1 MINTLTRTCTFMYK
15 SALKLFFKA
24 KGHAKGWHL
33 CFLLICLQLPAQTAK
48 FYSTDNKLSS
58 TLINQVLEDK
68 EGLIWVAT
76 EDGLNRYDGAKFKTY
91 KFSTKD
97 STSILNNYVRCMYQ
111 TLNGQLLFGFFN
123 GLQQYNT
130 GTQSFSEI
138 DLFDKQ
144 GSKEHCHVSSILER
158 KNGELLIA
166 TSGSGIFKLHNENG
180 VVAGRLAVEVVKSE
194 FIQKLFEDKQRNLW
208 VITQDKG
215 VYCIAENGTISRY
228 FYKNESEANISS
240 ICQAPNGNIY
250 IGKLNEGL
258 YKFEPKSKSF
268 KKIPYTQC
276 HLSIKT
282 LYVNSPDEIYIGTDS
297 SGMKV
302 FNPYTETFSDVSL
315 GINKF
320 DFSKTKVHSIIKDRS
335 HNLWLGI
342 YQKGV
347 ALIPHKPNNF
357 KYIGYQS
364 INNNTIGSNS
374 VMAIHEDRSNNLW
387 VGTDGDGVY
396 GLDNAGNLKKHYLN
410 KEVTTIMSIYEDSNN
425 TVWVGSYLNGIA
437 SLNKST
443 GEFNF
448 NYEIKDENS
457 HKVERIYSI
466 TEDGNKTLWI
476 GSMGSGLFSL
486 DLETGKIKDR
496 NTGATIGLSYNP
508 NNKMQNFWINTL
520 LYSKENK
527 LYIGT
532 YNGLSCLD
540 LETNSFIFSDGLN
553 RVLAHKIIYSLYED
567 AEGNL
572 WIGTSEGIFLKPKN
586 SWKLENF
593 STKDGLSSN
602 VVCAIKGD
610 GQNNLWISTHH
621 GISKFN
627 KASQQ
632 FTNFYFNDGL
642 QGNEF
647 SKGAVTYDDQNAIYF
662 GGINGITYFKP
673 EQIIDEGKIPDI
685 RLTACYLQNKE
696 ITTATKSNGRAII
709 EKDIMKADTLF
720 LSHKDNTFNLEFAAT
735 NFIEPQRLTYFYN
748 LNGKEWVSLQQGSN
762 MLTFNDLVPGTY
774 SLRVKA
780 KEFKSFSP
788 VKNFTIIV
796 RPPWF
801 LSLWA
806 KICYTIIVV
815 LITWAIYNQI
825 HQRYKI
831 KEKIRLQQYE
841 NQINEAKI
849 QFFTNIS
856 HEIKT
861 PMSLITNPLK
871 KMMKSD
877 IDPDRQK
884 AYRIMHRNSERIL
897 HLINQLMEMRKI
909 DKGQIDLKY
918 QKVEMVSLIKDICFL
933 FEDQKKAKEIN
944 LEFHNDQEELYA
956 AIDPNYFDKTIQN
969 ILSNAFKFTPNG
981 GHIKIN
987 LESVVNEAGKKCF
1000 KITVKD
1006 NGKGIDEHAI
1016 EKIFDRFYRATQDE
1030 MHPKE
1035 GTGIGLHLTRSIVN
1049 LHNGK
1054 VYAENNKDQK
1064 GCSLIM
1070 EIPLEKANANV
1081 KELDHLPLTGPVA
1094 PKCYKPQPVLS
1105 LFNTNSVSNGED
1117 APCKGKHTILLIDD
1131 DAEIRNY
1138 LRRELSLKYH
1148 ILEASNG
1155 KEAYGIILQEP
1166 LDLIISDV
1174 KMPEMDGVTLCRK
1187 LKKNINVNH
1196 IPLILLTAKSREQD
1210 NIIGLDIGAD
1220 AYLSK
1225 PFNLE
1230 ILKKTVQNIIHNRE
1244 MLKNTY
1250 GGNQIPEDK
1259 LETIQIRS
1267 ADEKLINRV
1276 TKLINENL
1284 DNPDLNVEMIAREI
1298 GISRVHLYRK
1308 LKELTNQSARD
1319 YVRNIRLKQ
1328 AGDLLATKNLSISE
1342 VTYATGFSHVS
1353 KFSSSFKEFYGVSPK
1368 VYKDSHLKKEYINE
1382 HESMA
1387 S

>member
-1 MINTLTRTCTFMYK
+1 MKNLTQSIMYTNLK
-15 SALKLFFKA
+15 ENRALFIRQGLLRGVYICLF
-24 KGHAKGWHL
+24 
-33 CFLLICLQLPAQTAK
+33 LICFQLPAQTAK
-48 FYSTDNKLSS
+48 FFSTDNKLSS
-58 TLINQVLEDK
+58 TLINQVIEDK

-76 EDGLNRYDGAKFKTY
+76 EDGLNRYDGAKFRTY
-91 KFSTKD
+91 RSDSKD

-111 TLNGQLLFGFFN
+111 TSNGQLLLGFFN
-123 GLQQYNT
+123 GLQQYNS
-130 GTQSFSEI
+130 GKQHFKEI
-138 DLFDKQ
+138 DLFDEK
-144 GSKEHCHVSSILER
+144 GKKARCHVSSILER
-158 KNGELLIA
+158 KNGDVLVA
-166 TSGSGIFKLHNENG
+166 TSGSGIFKLENKK
-180 VVAGRLAVEVVKSE
+180 GRITGSIAVQAVKSE
-194 FIQKLFEDKQRNLW
+194 YIQKLFEDAKNNLW
-208 VITQDKG
+208 VLTQDKG
-215 VYCIAENGTISRY
+215 VYCIASNGKIARY

-240 ICQAPNGNIY
+240 ICQSVNGNIY

-258 YKFEPKSKSF
+258 YKFDSETNNF
-268 KKIPYTQC
+268 HKIPYTQC
-276 HLSIKT
+276 HLSVKA
-282 LYVNSPDEIYIGTDS
+282 LYVNAPDEIYVGTDS
-297 SGMKV
+297 NGMKL
-302 FNPYTETFSDVSL
+302 FNPFTEEFSDISL

-320 DFSKTKVHSIIKDRS
+320 DFSKVKVHSIIKDKS

-342 YQKGV
+342 YQKGLV
-347 ALIPHKPNNF
+347 LIPHKPNNF

-374 VMAIHEDRSNNLW
+374 VMAIHEDKRNNLW
-387 VGTDGDGVY
+387 VGTDGDGIY
-396 GLDNAGNLKKHYLN
+396 GLDSNGKLKKHYLN
-410 KEVTTIMSIYEDSNN
+410 KEVTTIMSIYEDSNE

-437 SLNKST
+437 SLSRKTNT
-443 GEFNF
+443 FNF
-448 NYEIKDENS
+448 DYEIKDENA

-466 TEDGNKTLWI
+466 TEDANKNLWI
-476 GSMGSGLFSL
+476 GSMGSGLFSM
-486 DLETGKIKDR
+486 DLETGEIKDR
-496 NTGATIGLSYNP
+496 NIGTSTGATYNP
-508 NNKMQNFWINTL
+508 INKMQNFWINTL
-520 LYSKENK
+520 LYSKSNK

-532 YNGLSCLD
+532 YNGLGCLD
-540 LETNSFIFSDGLN
+540 LDTNSFIFADGIN
-553 RVLAHKIIYSLYED
+553 RVLTHKIVYSLYED
-567 AEGNL
+567 ADENL
-572 WIGTSEGIFLKPKN
+572 WIGTSEGMFFKPKD
-586 SWKLENF
+586 SWKLQNF

-610 GQNNLWISTHH
+610 VQQNLWISTHH

-627 KASQQ
+627 KKTKQ

-647 SKGAVTYDDQNAIYF
+647 SKGAVTYDNQNAIYF
-662 GGINGITYFKP
+662 GGINGITYFNP

-696 ITTATKSNGRAII
+696 ITTATKSMGRAII
-709 EKDIMKADTLF
+709 EKDIMKADTLV
-720 LSHKDNTFNLEFAAT
+720 LAHKDNTFNLEFAAT

-748 LNGKEWVSLQQGSN
+748 LNDKEWVSLQQGSN

-774 SLRVKA
+774 SLQVKA

-788 VKNFTIIV
+788 IKNYTIIV

-801 LSLWA
+801 LTFWA
-806 KICYTIIVV
+806 KMSYAIIFLFIVWIV
-815 LITWAIYNQI
+815 ASQM

-831 KEKIRLQQYE
+831 KEKMRSQQYE

-871 KMMKSD
+871 KIMDLDTDSE
-877 IDPDRQK
+877 RQK
-884 AYRIMHRNSERIL
+884 AYRVMHRNSERIL

-909 DKGQIDLKY
+909 DKGQIKLKY
-918 QKVEMVSLIKDICFL
+918 KKVEMVSLIEDICFL
-933 FEDQKKAKEIN
+933 FEDQKEVKNIK
-944 LEFHNDQEELYA
+944 LEFTHDADKLYA
-956 AIDPNYFDKTIQN
+956 DVDPNYFDKTIQN
-969 ILSNAFKFTPNG
+969 ILSNAFKFTNAG
-981 GHIKIN
+981 GHIEIHLKKVIN
-987 LESVVNEAGKKCF
+987 KDTKECF
-1000 KITVKD
+1000 RIIVKD
-1006 NGKGIDEHAI
+1006 DGKGIDANAI

-1049 LHNGK
+1049 LHHGII
-1054 VYAENNKDQK
+1054 YAENNCDQN
-1064 GCSLIM
+1064 GCSLVM
-1070 EIPLEKANANV
+1070 EIPIEKPLATSEE
-1081 KELDHLPLTGPVA
+1081 KEYKLSKEESLVHYT
-1094 PKCYKPQPVLS
+1094 PKPVLS
-1105 LFNTNSVSNGED
+1105 LYNNSGILEMEHSKT
-1117 APCKGKHTILLIDD
+1117 KGKYTILLIDD
-1131 DAEIRNY
+1131 DMEIRSY
-1138 LRRELSLKYH
+1138 LRRELSSKYH
-1148 ILEASNG
+1148 ILEAPNG
-1155 KEAYGIILQEP
+1155 KEAYEMILKKS

-1230 ILKKTVQNIIHNRE
+1230 ILKKTVQNIIHTRV

-1250 GGNQIPEDK
+1250 AGNQIPENK
-1259 LETIQIRS
+1259 LETPQITS

-1284 DNPDLNVEMIAREI
+1284 DNPALNVEMIAKEI

-1328 AGDLLATKNLSISE
+1328 AGDLLASKNLSVSE

-1353 KFSSSFKEFYGVSPK
+1353 KFSSSFKDFYGVSPK
-1368 VYKDSHLKKEYINE
+1368 VYKDSHLKKGFSSEQE
-1382 HESMA
+1382 WLA